1 MGGEEEHGRRNETS
15 IARDFVPPKYDAIER
30 GMSLT
35 DRNGTARRRVLW
47 GRAIEDCK
55 HSFESEMARA
65 GVMGGQQDGNG

>member
-1 MGGEEEHGRRNETS
+1 MGGEEEHGCRNKTS

-35 DRNGTARRRVLW
+35 DRNIARRGELW

-55 HSFESEMARA
+55 YGFESEMARA